1 MRNSFPQIF
10 KVLSRTPLSSHFLRL
25 QLQGPLASWTCY
37 PGAYVKLLL
46 PGAKPNAEGQMKNKV
61 RTYTIRSLD
70 REREVL
76 TIDFALHQPAG
87 PATQW
92 ALNAQVGDSIELK
105 GPGNLKFDPAG
116 GDWYLFAADMAA
128 LPAALAVMESLD
140 PAAQGFAILEI
151 TDEQDQ
157 QDLAIPEGIEVT
169 WLIHPHPESSSQQ
182 QLNAIKNLKFPE
194 GEPNIFVAGELGTI
208 REIKQYLQEKEL
220 PGPNTYISSYWK
232 IGAREEEHK
241 EAKRALV

>member
-128 LPAALAVMESLD
+128 LPAALAVMESLERSSNTCRKRNCRD
-140 PAAQGFAILEI
+140 LTRTSVRTGKLVPGKKSTKKLKGRWCNWTMILKVMHH
-151 TDEQDQ
+151 
-157 QDLAIPEGIEVT
+157 LSGLRN
-169 WLIHPHPESSSQQ
+169 W
-182 QLNAIKNLKFPE
+182 
-194 GEPNIFVAGELGTI
+194 
-208 REIKQYLQEKEL
+208 
-220 PGPNTYISSYWK
+220 
-232 IGAREEEHK
+232 
-241 EAKRALV
+241 